1 MVATDFGT
9 TIAGYTLSSVKVIGI
24 AAIVIVAIVA
34 AIVISIVMY
43 KKKKWNLRLEIKL
56 PRSDGRLI
64 LSDKAKGHWD
74 AENGWIVIKRRGYR
88 KVPTHPIDPK
98 KWLKGRNFATLIQ
111 VGPEDFIV
119 VDENTYTILVDEA
132 TGEEMAIMKIIADVG
147 KRKTWKNYTERM
159 GKKAFTLRGWAEQH
173 QLAITLAIVIF
184 VIFLGF
190 AILWMRMPSIC
201 QSKAPVAAAMIPLLM
216 NKHEK

>member
-1 MVATDFGT
+1 M
-9 TIAGYTLSSVKVIGI
+9 KVIGI
-24 AAIVIVAIVA
+24 AAIVLILVVGAIILTV
-34 AIVISIVMY
+34 VLY
-43 KKKKWNLRLEIKL
+43 KRKKWNLRLEIKL
-56 PRSDGRLI
+56 PRSDGKLI
-64 LSDKAKGHWD
+64 LSDKAKGYWD
-74 AENGWIVIKRRGYR
+74 AENGWIVVKRKGYR
-88 KVPTHPIDPK
+88 KVPAHPIDPK

-119 VDENTYTILVDEA
+119 VDENTYTIIIDEA
-132 TGEEMAIMKIIADVG
+132 TGEELAVMKIIADVG

-201 QSKAPVAAAMIPLLM
+201 QGQNTAPAAAAIIPLLI
-216 NKHEK
+216 KHKK